1 MADPLSLGASII
13 AFIQV
18 AEGVIR
24 ASSFCI
30 DAIQDAPTD
39 LQMILCEVTSIKF
52 IVEGLGRPD
61 SGHKADSIS
70 LLARLFARSGP
81 VDACKRCLSEL
92 DKLLPSE
99 AKQGGSV
106 VRNGR
111 GFRRISAAQLA
122 WPFKQC
128 KARKLLA
135 ELSHHKATLLLA
147 ISGDISH
154 DLKDI
159 QSALSHL
166 SDVVSDSDKREIFRW
181 LEKTNP
187 SSLQTTTFRKHEP
200 HTSTWML
207 RLPEWENWLSGKHLD
222 RSLWIHGPPGTGKTV
237 LAAFLIEEIQNHCDI
252 SLPGSK
258 MGCAYYYCHYSH
270 DQDECAPFLSWTL
283 SQACRQTQYVPG
295 KLKRMYDRGCEPS
308 IPELESALELVLE
321 QLDVLYV
328 VVDAIDESNPRS
340 ELVNL
345 IATLVLDTRFRKIRI
360 LATSRPYFEIERVFG
375 GIFGSVVSMSNA
387 AVKADIRKMVNS
399 RLASSYRLRRWRD
412 EHQRIEDLLVAK
424 SDGMFQWAELQLR
437 KIERLRDISQLEE
450 ALQNLPA
457 DLAETYTR
465 ILSAIPPEDQEY
477 VRRVLIWV
485 IGHSNAAWLTSNGI
499 DAELLVSAAEYDLYG
514 RAKQSSSLDIDR
526 SFDVERLRE
535 LSDCI
540 LTFKCVSGEEL
551 DDTSMTSSTTTLVD
565 DTGVGSALGKAVY
578 AVSVSHYTVVEFL
591 ESYILSN
598 PSVSYFSLPQGVIR
612 YEFAT
617 SIFRQAIEADPNR
630 DGTSATDWET
640 DREAYCLTLGC
651 AIAFYNQDDFD
662 RDLEAGEADDL
673 ADLALAFF
681 NPSNPHFSRFG
692 GIQRRIA
699 ADPDVSGVYYLGS
712 LPSRFRKVGGDF
724 MTDIENEADDIA
736 AKTLLCML
744 SMSTD
749 RYKGTLITRCI
760 QRLLHMTGRD
770 LSDLM
775 NTRVA
780 GYRTV
785 RAWQM
790 ECFEQV
796 FEGTVGQC
804 LDFAPNMHESTHV
817 FLYQD

>member
-1 MADPLSLGASII
+1 MADPLSLGAGII
-13 AFIQV
+13 AFIQL

-30 DAIQDAPTD
+30 GAIQDAPTD
-39 LQMILCEVTSIKF
+39 LQMILCEATSIKF
-52 IVEGLGRPD
+52 IVEGLGRPE
-61 SGHKADSIS
+61 STHKADNPT
-70 LLARLFARSGP
+70 LLSRLFAHSGP
-81 VDACKRCLSEL
+81 VDTCKRCLLEL
-92 DKLLPSE
+92 DKLLPLE
-99 AKQGGSV
+99 AKQVGSV
-106 VRNGR
+106 VRNTK

-122 WPFKQC
+122 WPFKQS

-159 QSALSHL
+159 QLALSHL

-187 SSLQTTTFRKHEP
+187 SSLQTATFRRHEP

-207 RLPEWENWLSGKHLD
+207 RLPEWENWLSGKHPD
-222 RSLWIHGPPGTGKTV
+222 RSLWIHGPPGEGKTV
-237 LAAFLIEEIQNHCDI
+237 LASFLIEQIQHHCDL
-252 SLPGSK
+252 SPSSSR
-258 MGCAYYYCHYSH
+258 MECAYYYCHYSH
-270 DQDECAPFLSWTL
+270 DQDECAPFPSWTL
-283 SQACRQTQYVPG
+283 SQACRRTRYVPG
-295 KLKRMYDRGCEPS
+295 RLKRMYDRGCEPS
-308 IPELESALELVLE
+308 IPKLESALELVLE

-375 GIFGSVVSMSNA
+375 AIFGSVVSMSNA

-437 KIERLRDISQLEE
+437 KLERLRDISQLEE
-450 ALQNLPA
+450 TLRNLPV

-465 ILSAIPPEDQEY
+465 ILSAISPQDREY

-485 IGHSNAAWLTSNGI
+485 IGHSNAAWVTFDGI
-499 DAELLVSAAEYDLYG
+499 DAGILVSAAEYDLYG
-514 RAKQSSSLDIDR
+514 RTNKSSSLDVDR
-526 SFDVERLRE
+526 NYDIERLRE
-535 LSDCI
+535 LSDCL
-540 LTFKCVSGEEL
+540 LTFKCISGGEP
-551 DDTSMTSSTTTLVD
+551 DDNSMTSSTTTLVND
-565 DTGVGSALGKAVY
+565 AGTDACATKAVY
-578 AVSVSHYTVVEFL
+578 VVSVSHYTVVEFL
-591 ESYILSN
+591 ESSYISSN
-598 PSVSYFSLPQGVIR
+598 PLVSYFSLPQGVIR

-630 DGTSATDWET
+630 DGPSATDWET

-651 AIAFYNQDDFD
+651 AIAFYSHDDFD

-673 ADLALAFF
+673 ADLALHYF
-681 NPSNPHFSRFG
+681 NPSNLHFSRFRE
-692 GIQRRIA
+692 IQQRIA
-699 ADPDVSGVYYLGS
+699 VDPIGSGVYYLGS
-712 LPSRFRKVGGDF
+712 LPSWFMSGTSGDF
-724 MTDIENEADDIA
+724 MTDSENEADDIA

-749 RYKGTLITRCI
+749 RWKGTLITRCI
-760 QRLLHMTGRD
+760 QRLLQSAGRD
-770 LSDLM
+770 LVDLM
-775 NTRVA
+775 NTSVA

-785 RAWQM
+785 GGWYRDWEGRA
-790 ECFEQV
+790 ELRYYKND
-796 FEGTVGQC
+796 FEGTVGEC
-804 LDFAPNMHESTHV
+804 L
-817 FLYQD
+817 L

>member
-1 MADPLSLGASII
+1 
-13 AFIQV
+13 
-18 AEGVIR
+18 
-24 ASSFCI
+24 
-30 DAIQDAPTD
+30 
-39 LQMILCEVTSIKF
+39 
-52 IVEGLGRPD
+52 
-61 SGHKADSIS
+61 
-70 LLARLFARSGP
+70 
-81 VDACKRCLSEL
+81 
-92 DKLLPSE
+92 
-99 AKQGGSV
+99 GSV

-122 WPFKQC
+122 WPFKQSR
-128 KARKLLA
+128 ARKLLA

-207 RLPEWENWLSGKHLD
+207 RLPEWENWLSGKHPD

-237 LAAFLIEEIQNHCDI
+237 LASFLIEQIQHHCDH
-252 SLPGSK
+252 SPSGSR

-270 DQDECAPFLSWTL
+270 DQDECGPFLSWTL
-283 SQACRQTQYVPG
+283 SQAGRQTRYLPG
-295 KLKRMYDRGCEPS
+295 RLKRMYDRGCEPS

-360 LATSRPYFEIERVFG
+360 LTTSRPYFEIERVFG
-375 GIFGSVVSMSNA
+375 AIFGSVVSMSNA
-387 AVKADIRKMVNS
+387 AVKTDIRKMVNS

-450 ALQNLPA
+450 TLQNLPV

-465 ILSAIPPEDQEY
+465 ILSAISPQDREY

-485 IGHSNAAWLTSNGI
+485 IGHSKAAWLTSNGI
-499 DAELLVSAAEYDLYG
+499 NAELLVSAADYDLYG
-514 RAKQSSSLDIDR
+514 NRKESSSNEIDR
-526 SFDVERLRE
+526 SFDVEHLRE
-535 LSDCI
+535 LCDCL
-540 LTFKCVSGEEL
+540 LTFKCVSSEEP
-551 DDTSMTSSTTTLVD
+551 DDGSMTSSTATLVD
-565 DTGVGSALGKAVY
+565 DAGVGSTLSKKTVY
-578 AVSVSHYTVVEFL
+578 RVSVSHYTVVEFL
-591 ESYILSN
+591 ESSYILSN
-598 PSVSYFSLPQGVIR
+598 PSVSYFSLSQGVIR

-617 SIFRQAIEADPNR
+617 SVFRQAIEANPDF
-630 DGTSATDWET
+630 DGTSPTDWET

-651 AIAFYNQDDFD
+651 TLGIWQLDMFEPDVEFS
-662 RDLEAGEADDL
+662 EADHL
-673 ADLALAFF
+673 AELALQYYS
-681 NPSNPHFSRFG
+681 PSNPHFSRFR

-699 ADPDVSGVYYLGS
+699 TDPRASDSFYLAS
-712 LPSRFRKVGGDF
+712 LPSRFDDLIVEDES
-724 MTDIENEADDIA
+724 ILQADYSS
-736 AKTLLCML
+736 AKTLLCIL
-744 SMSTD
+744 SVPTTYTHGKFI
-749 RYKGTLITRCI
+749 RRCV
-760 QRLLHMTGRD
+760 QRLLKSCGRD
-770 LSDLM
+770 YDELM
-775 NTRVA
+775 NTRVS

-785 RAWQM
+785 GGSHVDWDEDESQYGVAG
-790 ECFEQV
+790 FEDDGQIEYYEQA
-796 FEGTVGQC
+796 FEGTVREC
-804 LDFAPNMHESTHV
+804 RFP
-817 FLYQD
+817 